1 MTAETI
7 LHSSNVPLMR
17 WFLAIYLMASN
28 KGALLA
34 LRLLKQIGVS
44 GITAHRMLR
53 RRRYAM
59 ADRDSLYRLEGL
71 VELEDAFV
79 GGRRSGR
86 KRGRGTEGKTPIQ
99 VVVENQGGLCGPDS
113 PIRAAVPA
121 SQTSHPYRRIG
132 SAAGSGRESGT

>member
-7 LHSSNVPLMR
+7 FHSSNVPLMR

-44 GITAHRMLR
+44 WITAHRMLR
-53 RRRYAM
+53 WRRYAM
-59 ADRDSLYRLEGL
+59 ADRDSLYRLEGM

-79 GGRRSGR
+79 G
-86 KRGRGTEGKTPIQ
+86 
-99 VVVENQGGLCGPDS
+99 
-113 PIRAAVPA
+113 
-121 SQTSHPYRRIG
+121 
-132 SAAGSGRESGT
+132 